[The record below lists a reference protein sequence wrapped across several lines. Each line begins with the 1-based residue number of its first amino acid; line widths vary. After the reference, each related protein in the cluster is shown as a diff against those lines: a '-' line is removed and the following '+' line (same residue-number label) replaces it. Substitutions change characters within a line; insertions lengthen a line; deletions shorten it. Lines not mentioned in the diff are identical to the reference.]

1 MIFLSLIMLDH
12 LIIDNLRSQIHL
24 QRLWNIQGR
33 ASTQISLIKIVHIV
47 EEIKRETK
55 SRVMIRMMIMIW
67 VTNLLILSKVLTMNL
82 MVKQESHYSI
92 LRTFHQSKRK
102 KRNRKIDLKET
113 LMIIEIGW
121 KMRNHQHISCEINN
135 MYKLII

>member
-1 MIFLSLIMLDH
+1 
-12 LIIDNLRSQIHL
+12 
-24 QRLWNIQGR
+24 
-33 ASTQISLIKIVHIV
+33 
-47 EEIKRETK
+47 
-55 SRVMIRMMIMIW
+55 MIW

-121 KMRNHQHISCEINN
+121 KMRNH
-135 MYKLII
+135 